1 MRYTIVTPTIC
12 RQSLSRLCESVD
24 RQTQADWEHLVVV
37 DMPQDRLTKDHRQ
50 VLESVPSNPNR
61 SYFYCDR
68 NHKNYGHTCRHQ
80 VWEHAKGDYILYVDD
95 DDYFADKDALK
106 ALDTVT
112 EPWAIFPV
120 LRHGKLFF
128 KIPPGVWKTGTG
140 MFMHKREIGRWPD
153 SDVYDTDGS
162 FVEQL
167 KQNHKYQVVDSG
179 PIVALPKSN
188 FGIAS
193 AGSWFGDVLI
203 QLVSLWNRFRYYAKG
218 RAISRTAK
226 R

>member
-12 RQSLSRLCESVD
+12 RQSLSRLCASTD
-24 RQTQADWEHLVVV
+24 SQTQADWEHLIVI
-37 DMPQDRLTKDHRQ
+37 DMPQESLTKDHRR
-50 VLESVPSNPNR
+50 VIESIPSKPNR

-68 NHKNYGHTCRHQ
+68 NHNNYGHTCRHQ
-80 VWEHAKGDYILYVDD
+80 IWEQAKGDYIVYVDD

-106 ALDTVT
+106 ALDAVS
-112 EPWAIFPV
+112 EPWAVFPV

-128 KIPPGVWKTGTG
+128 NIPPGSWKTGTG

-153 SDVYDTDGS
+153 SDSYDADGS
-162 FVEQL
+162 FVEEL

-179 PIVALPKSN
+179 PIVVLPKSS

-193 AGSWFGDVLI
+193 AGSWFGDMLI
-203 QLVSLWNRFRYYAKG
+203 ELVSLWRRFRYYAKG
-218 RAISRTAK
+218 RAMLRTD
-226 R
+226 RR